1 MTFNKNTIHKIQDLY
16 LHDAE
21 ITNVSCDYNMH
32 RIEVPIKFCE
42 CNNEY
47 IEAIIICE
55 GVQYIDF
62 SFYEPW
68 GAGIYVSELSA
79 NDGND
84 IIDRLV
90 EYQTNNESF
99 CLSIL
104 LNSGD
109 RMNILTT
116 KVIYTER

>member
-1 MTFNKNTIHKIQDLY
+1 MIFDKKTIHKIQELY

-21 ITNVSCDYNMH
+21 ITKVSCDYNMR

-42 CNNEY
+42 CGNEY
-47 IEAIIICE
+47 KEAIIICE

-68 GAGIYVSELSA
+68 GAGIYVSEISA
-79 NDGND
+79 NDGTD

-90 EYQTNNESF
+90 DYQTNNESF

-109 RMNILTT
+109 RINILTS
-116 KVIYTER
+116 KVVYSEM